1 MKQTNL
7 ITVFLLVFPFFVN
20 AQIFVNQQATGN
32 NDGSSWNDAYTELR
46 NTIQNAAVGAEIWVA
61 GGTYFPSATGNTTES
76 FVISNSLSLYGG
88 FAGTEMTL
96 QDRVLGNNPTIL
108 SGDYNGDDII
118 TVNTNPLTITFQN
131 RTDNAERIIDALG
144 AVGTIIIDGFTI
156 ESGEGNG
163 NTGAGAIFA
172 ASTGNITVN
181 IQNCT
186 FRNNNV
192 NNERAGAL
200 RFGVGS
206 GFVLNATV
214 SNTSFINNKSED
226 GGAGRGGAI
235 WGTGPGDA
243 TTGYINCLFKQNSS
257 TGRGGAITNDLNYNC
272 TYINCIFDENRS
284 GAGGATLEN
293 TVPPV
298 FYYNCTFHKNSAT
311 TIAPVIY
318 NLSGG
323 ELHLYNCIFYDNDGL
338 PEGVLVGNSFITSHN
353 IFEANNFSD
362 MLPFIPGAQDLG
374 GNLFAVD
381 PLFTDVTQCDFSLS
395 AGSPAI
401 DAGDNNFVQST
412 TDFTDNII
420 RIVDGTV
427 DMGALEFHL
436 PLTAQLSDPNPI
448 SCFGAANGVVNVLAD
463 NYPPFT
469 YTWSDPNIQG
479 PNPGNLAPGDYDV
492 TVTNSIGDQ
501 TVVSFTVSEY
511 PEILGQINTTPATD
525 GNSDGQAT
533 VTAAGGTPPLSYS
546 WNTGETT
553 QTISNLSAGTYS
565 VTITDANGCTLVLE
579 AQVSGQSIDEVPTV
593 GEWGLIILGLLMLI
607 TSLIGIR
614 QKTAISIEK

>member
-7 ITVFLLVFPFFVN
+7 LTVFLLVFPFFVN

-32 NDGSSWNDAYTELR
+32 NDGSSWNDAYIELHDA
-46 NTIQNAAVGAEIWVA
+46 IQNAPVGAEIWVA
-61 GGTYFPSATGNTTES
+61 GGTYFPSAIGNTTES
-76 FVISNSLSLYGG
+76 FVITNSLSLYGG
-88 FAGTEMTL
+88 FAGTETTL

-108 SGDYNGDDII
+108 SGDYNGDDIV

-131 RTDNAERIIDALG
+131 RTDNAERIIDASG
-144 AVGTIIIDGFTI
+144 SMGTIIVDGFTI
-156 ESGEGNG
+156 ESGEGNSS
-163 NTGAGAIFA
+163 TGAGATFA
-172 ASTGNITVN
+172 SSTGNITVN
-181 IQNCT
+181 IQNCI

-200 RFGVGS
+200 RFSIGS
-206 GFVLNATV
+206 GFSLNAVVT
-214 SNTSFINNKSED
+214 NTSFINNAQNGSD
-226 GGAGRGGAI
+226 GKGGAI

-243 TTGYINCLFKQNSS
+243 TTAYINCLFKQNRS
-257 TGRGGAITNDLNYNC
+257 GQRGGAITNDLNYNC

-293 TVPPV
+293 TVPPT
-298 FYYNCTFHKNSAT
+298 FYYNCTFHKNSADNV
-311 TIAPVIY
+311 APVIY

-338 PEGVLVGNSFITSHN
+338 PEEALVGNSFVTSHN
-353 IFEANNFSD
+353 IFEANIFSD

-374 GNLFAVD
+374 GNLFAVN
-381 PLFTDVTQCDFSLS
+381 PMFVDVTQCDFNLS

-427 DMGALEFHL
+427 DMGALEYHL
-436 PLTAQLSDPNPI
+436 PLNAQLSNPNPLT
-448 SCFGAANGVVNVLAD
+448 CFGADNVTVDVVAD

-479 PNPGNLAPGDYDV
+479 ASPNNLAPGNYEV
-492 TVTNSIGDQ
+492 TITNSIGEQ
-501 TVVSFTVSEY
+501 TVLSFTVTEN
-511 PEILGQINTTPATD
+511 PEIVGQINTTPATE

-533 VTAAGGTPPLSYS
+533 VTASGGTPPFNYLWS
-546 WNTGETT
+546 TGEMT
-553 QTISNLSAGTYS
+553 QTITNLPAGTYT
-565 VTITDANGCTLVLE
+565 VIVTDANGCTSMLE
-579 AQVSGQSIDEVPTV
+579 AEVISQFMSDVPTV
-593 GEWGLIILGLLMLI
+593 GEWGLMILGLLMLI
-607 TSLIGIR
+607 AALVGIK
-614 QKTAISIEK
+614 QKTAISAER